1 MSLIKK
7 EIIIKGMSCKHCV
20 AHITEQLDKI
30 IGIKVLECEIGRA
43 IITVREDIPDN
54 FIESKIES
62 TSEYKVE
69 KIKDIEKIEKKFLGV
84 FK

>member
-7 EIIIKGMSCKHCV
+7 EIIIKGMSCNHCV